1 MLSPYMFDL
10 RHGLIGTVL
19 TILRDVT
26 IRAGNVL
33 YFTKCD
39 AMNRTIGEERGEICT
54 TS

>member
-10 RHGLIGTVL
+10 GHGLIGTVL

-26 IRAGNVL
+26 IRDGNVL

-39 AMNRTIGEERGEICT
+39 TSIRTIGEERGETCT